1 MQEKELGV
9 VSHYFGKVEVG
20 IIELSDSLKVGET
33 IHVRGAHD
41 DFTQKVDSMQ
51 IEHANVNEAKKGDSV
66 GVKVPQRVHPNDKVY
81 KVIEG

>member
-9 VSHYFGKVEVG
+9 VSHYFGKVGVG

>member
-9 VSHYFGKVEVG
+9 VSHYFGKVGVG

-51 IEHANVNEAKKGDSV
+51 IEHAIVNEAKKGDSV